1 MLIIQCARCPRESR
15 YRNSVWRL
23 RMQLPHLTR
32 FQIFHLSA
40 TANVATGFAAS
51 EPRPYTLSKFRFEN
65 LRGPSSADFGPR
77 ESVVRFFA
85 IDRLDAQ
92 LFWFVADSTL
102 MCKNLLFRNGAQPER
117 AAFWCFTYRL

>member
-65 LRGPSSADFGPR
+65 SRRFRAPR
-77 ESVVRFFA
+77 IRRSIFCNRSPRRPIVLVRSRFDLDVQEFA
-85 IDRLDAQ
+85 
-92 LFWFVADSTL
+92 VS
-102 MCKNLLFRNGAQPER
+102 
-117 AAFWCFTYRL
+117 